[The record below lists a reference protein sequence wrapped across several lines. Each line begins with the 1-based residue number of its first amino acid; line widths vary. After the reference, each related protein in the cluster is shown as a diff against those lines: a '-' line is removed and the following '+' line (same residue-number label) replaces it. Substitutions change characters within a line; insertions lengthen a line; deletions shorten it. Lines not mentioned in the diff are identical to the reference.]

1 MTTRPG
7 RTTID
12 LGPDGQRHKDSLR
25 ALAEALGFDGN
36 ISELLRWL
44 AEVYSGAARET
55 VLLLKAAGDWAGGGD
70 EWNTLA
76 ILHDLLPDFTLTA
89 GDQTVTADQIAAA
102 VIVGL
107 PNDE

>member
-1 MTTRPG
+1 MSNRPG

-44 AEVYSGAARET
+44 AGVYSGAARET
-55 VLLLKAAGDWAGGGD
+55 VLLLKAAGDWAAGGD

-76 ILHDLLPDFTLTA
+76 TLHPLLPPISLAA
-89 GDQTVTADQIAAA
+89 GDETVTVDDVAAA
-102 VIVGL
+102 V
-107 PNDE
+107 EEEH